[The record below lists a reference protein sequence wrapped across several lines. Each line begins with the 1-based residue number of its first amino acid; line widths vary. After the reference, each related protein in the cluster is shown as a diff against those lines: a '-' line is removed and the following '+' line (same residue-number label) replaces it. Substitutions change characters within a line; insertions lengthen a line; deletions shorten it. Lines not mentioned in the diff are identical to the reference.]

1 MEDLEQGTI
10 WFMWCEMVDQE
21 VIGLWNILFPRCV
34 RLYDNHRTLLI
45 DRLGVL
51 LYFVI
56 PRNPSFQFYPE
67 RPFDVDNST
76 ISFSRT
82 PTNFSFTGNLNLYGT
97 SPPPNNDHADV

>member
-10 WFMWCEMVDQE
+10 WFMRCEMVDQE
-21 VIGLWNILFPRCV
+21 AIGLWNILFPRCV
-34 RLYDNHRTLLI
+34 RPHYIEGITLMN
-45 DRLGVL
+45 RLGVL

-82 PTNFSFTGNLNLYGT
+82 PTNFSFNGNLNLYGT
-97 SPPPNNDHADV
+97 SSHAELPSS

>member
-1 MEDLEQGTI
+1 MR
-10 WFMWCEMVDQE
+10 CEMVDQE
-21 VIGLWNILFPRCV
+21 VVGLWNILFPRCV
-34 RLYDNHRTLLI
+34 SLYHDFGAALT

-82 PTNFSFTGNLNLYGT
+82 PTDFSFTGNLNLYGT
-97 SPPPNNDHADV
+97 SPPA

>member
-1 MEDLEQGTI
+1 MR
-10 WFMWCEMVDQE
+10 CEMVDQE
-21 VIGLWNILFPRCV
+21 VVGFWDILFPCCV
-34 RLYDNHRTLLI
+34 RPHHNQIVLLI

-56 PRNPSFQFYPE
+56 PRNPSFEFYPE

-97 SPPPNNDHADV
+97 SSFPP